1 MSKPTTQE
9 IVAKAEELWGDVDHM
24 YIGVRT
30 QEQPFELGAVDHN
43 SVVWDDG
50 DETDEELDG
59 ISVTSIESPAV
70 RMHASDGDAWAGYFG
85 EHVAL
90 IAYDEYETGYD
101 DGEHVAEDA
110 EVVYIFC

>member
-9 IVAKAEELWGDVDHM
+9 IVAKAEELWGDIDQM
-24 YIGVRT
+24 CIGVRT
-30 QEQPFELGAVDHN
+30 QEQPFELGPIDHN
-43 SVVWDDG
+43 SVVWEDG

-59 ISVTSIESPAV
+59 ISVTSVESPSV
-70 RMHASDGDAWAGYFG
+70 RMHASDHPAGSCYFG

-90 IAYDEYETGYD
+90 VAYDEYEAGYD
-101 DGEHVAEDA
+101 DGEEVAEDA